1 MKDIYVS
8 ETETVKNVLK
18 KLDKTAEKILLV
30 TDSEQRFLGTITD
43 GDIRRY
49 ILRGRSLERTIK
61 TAYNRKPIYIRR
73 EEFSKERAKKI
84 LLDNK
89 LDLLPVLDDEKRV
102 IDYITWNQA
111 FSEEKLE
118 PRQKSKVDVP
128 VVIMAGGEGTRLEP
142 FTKIL
147 PKPLIPIGDRT
158 IIEVI
163 MEEFRA
169 QGVKDFYLTLNYK
182 GDMIE
187 AYFNYNGNGRDY
199 RINYLREDDYLGT
212 AGGLKMLEGVID
224 DTFIVSNCDVIVKAN
239 FEQVL
244 ALHKEQQATMT
255 ILSSIQY
262 YKVPYGVVKFRGRGE
277 VLDIIEKPEYT
288 LTVNT
293 GVYVLNK
300 EVLQLI
306 PEESSFDMT
315 DLVKKLIEEGRRVIT
330 YPVNEND
337 YVDIGHWDEYKRAV
351 EKLQLVL

>member
-30 TDSEQRFLGTITD
+30 TDSEKRFLGTITD

-61 TAYNRKPIYIRR
+61 TAYNKKPIYVSR
-73 EEFSKERAKKI
+73 EEFSKESAKKI

-102 IDYITWNQA
+102 IDYVTWSQA
-111 FSEEKLE
+111 FSEEKTE
-118 PRQKSKVDVP
+118 PLQRSKVDVP

-147 PKPLIPIGDRT
+147 PKPLIPVGDRT
-158 IIEVI
+158 IVEII

-169 QGVKDFYLTLNYK
+169 QGIRDFYLTLNYK

-187 AYFNYNGNGRDY
+187 AYFNYNGNGKDY

-212 AGGLKMLEGVID
+212 AGGLKMLEGAID
-224 DTFIVSNCDVIVKAN
+224 DTFIVSNCDVIVKAD

-277 VLDIIEKPEYT
+277 VLDIVEKPEYT

-293 GVYVLNK
+293 GVYVLSK
-300 EVLQLI
+300 EALQFI

-315 DLVKKLIEEGRRVIT
+315 DLVERLIEKGRRVVT

>member
-1 MKDIYVS
+1 M
-8 ETETVKNVLK
+8 
-18 KLDKTAEKILLV
+18 
-30 TDSEQRFLGTITD
+30 
-43 GDIRRY
+43 
-49 ILRGRSLERTIK
+49 RGRSLHK
-61 TAYNRKPIYIRR
+61 TNNTADNKKPVFIRR

-89 LDLLPVLDDEKRV
+89 LDLLPVVDDEKRV
-102 IDYITWNQA
+102 VDYITWNQA
-111 FSEEKLE
+111 FSEEKLG
-118 PRQKSKVDVP
+118 PIQKSKVDVP

-147 PKPLIPIGDRT
+147 PKPLIPVGDKT
-158 IIEVI
+158 IVEMI
-163 MEEFRA
+163 MEEFSA
-169 QGVKDFYLTLNYK
+169 HGVKDFYLTLNYK
-182 GDMIE
+182 GEMIE
-187 AYFNYNGNGRDY
+187 AYFNYNGNGKDY
-199 RINYLREDDYLGT
+199 KINYLREDEYLGT
-212 AGGLKMLEGVID
+212 AGGLKMLEDIIG
-224 DTFIVSNCDVIVKAN
+224 DTFIVSNCDVIVKAD

-244 ALHKEQQATMT
+244 ALHKEQHATMT

-293 GVYVLNK
+293 GVYVLSK
-300 EVLQLI
+300 EALQFI
-306 PEESSFDMT
+306 PENSSFDMT
-315 DLVKKLIEEGRRVIT
+315 DLVKNLIEKGRRVIT